1 MKYLSRL
8 SLSLILGMGIAAPA
22 FAVGEEDTPPKPT
35 ETTKECP
42 DGEIWDKDSK
52 SCIKSSAAIIDD
64 DQRYD
69 AVRELA
75 YADRH
80 KSALMI
86 IETAQAKDSPRF
98 LTYRG
103 FSLRKMGDMEGAMTF
118 YRQALAIDPDYI
130 LARSYMAQG
139 LLQQGQRDLALA
151 QLSEIEARGGKESWA
166 HRSLKMALN
175 GEYTDY

>member
-1 MKYLSRL
+1 MKHFSRL
-8 SLSLILGMGIAAPA
+8 SLSLILGMGIAGPA

-75 YADRH
+75 GADGLQVHRSWWVARQGIQDE
-80 KSALMI
+80 KRIDGRS
-86 IETAQAKDSPRF
+86 F
-98 LTYRG
+98 LVLPSGTEVPV
-103 FSLRKMGDMEGAMTF
+103 S
-118 YRQALAIDPDYI
+118 
-130 LARSYMAQG
+130 RSYRAKAKEAG
-139 LLQQGQRDLALA
+139 LIR
-151 QLSEIEARGGKESWA
+151 
-166 HRSLKMALN
+166 
-175 GEYTDY
+175 

>member
-1 MKYLSRL
+1 
-8 SLSLILGMGIAAPA
+8 
-22 FAVGEEDTPPKPT
+22 
-35 ETTKECP
+35 
-42 DGEIWDKDSK
+42 
-52 SCIKSSAAIIDD
+52 
-64 DQRYD
+64 
-69 AVRELA
+69 
-75 YADRH
+75 
-80 KSALMI
+80 MI